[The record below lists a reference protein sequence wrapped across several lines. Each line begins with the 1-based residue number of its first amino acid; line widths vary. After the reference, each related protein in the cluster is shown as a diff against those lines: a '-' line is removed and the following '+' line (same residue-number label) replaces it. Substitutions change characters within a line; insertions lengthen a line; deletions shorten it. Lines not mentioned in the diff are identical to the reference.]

1 MTTLLAIDTALGALS
16 VALIEDGA
24 VRAARAVPLGRG
36 HAEALVPMVAELLAA
51 AGTDRADAV
60 VVTVGPGSFTGLR
73 VGVAAARAFGLAW
86 DVPVTGMTA
95 TALVAAAAFKARP
108 DLSQVA
114 AIVDVGRGQLCAERF
129 VRGDWPAPG
138 DWTAAPPAAL
148 APGLA
153 GVALAGPGAP
163 ALAAQGAG
171 PVASDRA
178 PDAADAAL
186 LPPAARALPPL
197 PRYIRPPD
205 AVLPL

>member
-16 VALIEDGA
+16 VALLEKDV

-36 HAEALVPMVAELLAA
+36 HAEALVPMVAEVLAA
-51 AGTDRADAV
+51 AGAEQADAV

-95 TALVAAAAFKARP
+95 TALVAAAAFAAHP
-108 DLSQVA
+108 ELSEVA
-114 AIVDVGRGQLCAERF
+114 AVVDVGRGQLCAERF
-129 VRGDWPAPG
+129 ARGAWPQPAE
-138 DWTAAPPAAL
+138 WTAAAPAAL
-148 APGLA
+148 APGMK
-153 GVALAGPGAP
+153 GVALAGPGAG
-163 ALAAQGAG
+163 ALARLGAG
-171 PVASDRA
+171 PVIDERA
-178 PDAADAAL
+178 PDAADAVL
-186 LPPAARALPPL
+186 LPPSARALPPL